1 MDKSTKS
8 KAARA
13 LWMDRL
19 VEIDTRFEL
28 ENFVDRVI
36 AADMNHAN
44 TDLFNRIFDLLEVL
58 RNDTSIDSAK
68 ASNQN
73 LNVRSQRQLTRSPTN
88 ASRQPSRRSA
98 TPEKMLRT
106 PTGGGGLN
114 KQPNKSEFRTN
125 L

>member
-68 ASNQN
+68 AIN
-73 LNVRSQRQLTRSPTN
+73 
-88 ASRQPSRRSA
+88 
-98 TPEKMLRT
+98 
-106 PTGGGGLN
+106 
-114 KQPNKSEFRTN
+114 
-125 L
+125 

>member
-36 AADMNHAN
+36 AADMNHTN

-68 ASNQN
+68 ASN
-73 LNVRSQRQLTRSPTN
+73 
-88 ASRQPSRRSA
+88 
-98 TPEKMLRT
+98 
-106 PTGGGGLN
+106 
-114 KQPNKSEFRTN
+114 
-125 L
+125 